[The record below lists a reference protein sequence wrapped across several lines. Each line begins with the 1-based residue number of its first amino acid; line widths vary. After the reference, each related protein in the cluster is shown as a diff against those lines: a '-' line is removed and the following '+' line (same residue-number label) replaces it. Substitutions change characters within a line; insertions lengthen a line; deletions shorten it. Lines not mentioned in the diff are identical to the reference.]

1 MKTKPYTKNK
11 KTTKNYEWEK
21 SGQNCTMPVKSVRLK
36 KESQL
41 DRIERKLDELLKRQP
56 IISITQPGTWTM
68 PCPYPTIV
76 PEQPTRTP
84 VDPYGNPTIYCS
96 SNGGTR

>member
-1 MKTKPYTKNK
+1 MKTKKRATSRRQ
-11 KTTKNYEWEK
+11 T
-21 SGQNCTMPVKSVRLK
+21 
-36 KESQL
+36 QL

-56 IISITQPGTWTM
+56 TINITQPGTWTM

-76 PEQPTRTP
+76 PEQPTHTP

-96 SNGGTR
+96 SNNGDAR